1 MLQTFYYEPFS
12 KLYPELKSKRVQQ
25 QQNSSWTPQ
34 VDIIESASEYQL
46 LLDLPGINP
55 ESINLTQEKQLLTV
69 EAERKTRAL
78 ADGETATRSERKSG
92 FYKRQFTLPE
102 DADVES
108 IQANSKEGVLT
119 LSIARKVQQETV
131 RKIDIQH

>member
-12 KLYPELKSKRVQQ
+12 RLYPELKSKRAQNE
-25 QQNSSWTPQ
+25 QNSSWTPE

-55 ESINLTQEKQLLTV
+55 ESIHLTQEKQLLTV
-69 EAERKTRAL
+69 EAERKPRVL
-78 ADGETATRSERKSG
+78 VEGETATRSERKTG

-102 DADVES
+102 DADVDS
-108 IQANSKEGVLT
+108 IQAKSKEGVLT
-119 LSIARKVQQETV
+119 LTVARKVQQETV